1 MQTYD
6 LGQAVINP
14 DGPVI
19 AGDFVTLTFTYT
31 AGHPIDDSGYL
42 KIAFRSVS
50 DFGSPQ
56 FSDPSAPNFCKVETD
71 GDCRIQPR
79 WDPQG
84 HTRPWSKAIYLQV
97 RGGYLDEGEHIT
109 VTFGERSGGSPGW
122 QAQTFCV
129 ERFEF
134 KTLVDPIATYQFR
147 ELPESPAIRIAPGPA
162 FRAVCIAP
170 SMAQVGLPFTYHL
183 KLEDRWGNPLVLPQ
197 AFNHPGFKDVGF
209 HYVEAVDNDSGL
221 AARSNPIEAT
231 TRPDGHETQ
240 PQDGHLHSL
249 PPQLIPKG
257 TLKPYW
263 GDFHGQSEETI
274 GSGSIE
280 RYFSFG
286 RDYALLDIL
295 GHQGND
301 FQVTDEFWNKINR
314 MTAEYYQ
321 PGKFVTFPGYE
332 YSANT
337 PLGGDRNVYFTAE
350 GGQITRSSCELL
362 PGGTSKYPDSPTAV
376 DLFENLKKQTD
387 HNHFDSATARLEGNE
402 VQPQDG
408 HLHSLPTQ
416 LIPKCKPFVFAHVGG
431 RYAALET
438 HDPDL
443 ELAVEVHSAWGTF
456 EWLVDEALSRG
467 YRVGIGANSDG
478 HKCRPGASYPG
489 ASTFGSYGGL
499 TCVLAESL
507 DREGIYEALKARH
520 FYATSGA
527 RMLAHLRL
535 ELRDGRSAMMGDVIE
550 AGAETPVLHVQLAGS
565 APIES
570 VQLRDGKQTLTTLR
584 PYEPETLGKR
594 VKVIWSGAEVRGRDR
609 IANWDGGLSVD
620 GNRILKAEPINFWN
634 ADQPLRFV
642 DDQHLSWTSS
652 TTGGLSGVILDLQ
665 EPLAGSMHISTTQG
679 VFNLKVS
686 DIGYEPLEFTYGG
699 LEKVM
704 RVYRLPD
711 INEHLLFNFSQ
722 SLDTL
727 AKGEPFDKAQGEH
740 PIYIRVEQEDGHLL
754 WTSPVYLEKK

>member
-6 LGQAVINP
+6 LGKAAINP

-19 AGDFVTLTFTYT
+19 AGDFVTLTFTYK

-42 KIAFRSVS
+42 KLVFRSVS
-50 DFGSPQ
+50 DFGTPQ
-56 FSDPSAPNFCKVETD
+56 FNDPSAPNYCKVETD

-84 HTRPWSKAIYLQV
+84 HTRPWSKAIYLQI

-109 VTFGERSGGSPGW
+109 LTFGERSGGSPGW

-147 ELPESPAIRIAPGPA
+147 ELPESPAIQIAPGLA

-170 SMAQVGLPFTYHL
+170 SMAPAGKPFTYHL
-183 KLEDRWGNPLVLPQ
+183 KLEDRWGNPLALPQ
-197 AFNHPGFKDVGF
+197 TPNHPGFKDAGF
-209 HYVEAVDNDSGL
+209 HYIEAKDETSGL
-221 AARSNPIEAT
+221 VARSNPIEVIE
-231 TRPDGHETQ
+231 DES
-240 PQDGHLHSL
+240 DLN
-249 PPQLIPKG
+249 
-257 TLKPYW
+257 PYW

-301 FQVTDEFWNKINR
+301 FQVTDEFWDKINR

-321 PGKFVTFPGYE
+321 PGRFVTFPGYE

-337 PLGGDRNVYFTAE
+337 PLGGDRNVYFTSE

-362 PGGTSKYPDSPTAV
+362 PGGTSKYPDSPTAA
-376 DLFENLKKQTD
+376 DLFDNLKKQVD
-387 HNHFDSATARLEGNE
+387 
-402 VQPQDG
+402 P
-408 HLHSLPTQ
+408 
-416 LIPKCKPFVFAHVGG
+416 KPFVFAHVGG
-431 RYAALET
+431 RYATLET
-438 HDPDL
+438 HDPEL
-443 ELAVEVHSAWGTF
+443 ELSVEVHSAWGTF
-456 EWLVDEALSRG
+456 EWLVGEALARG

-478 HKCRPGASYPG
+478 HKCRPGSSYPG

-499 TCVLAESL
+499 TCVLAKAL
-507 DREGIYEALKARH
+507 DRESVYEALKARH

-527 RMLAHLRL
+527 RMLADLRL
-535 ELRDGRSAMMGDVIE
+535 DLGDGQSAIMGDVTE
-550 AGAETPVLHVQLAGS
+550 AGLEAPVLYVQLAGS
-565 APIES
+565 APVES
-570 VQLRDGKQTLTTLR
+570 VQVRDGSQTLATLR
-584 PYEPETLGKR
+584 PYAPEALGKR
-594 VKVIWSGAEVRGRDR
+594 VKVVWSGAEVRGRDR
-609 IANWDGGLSVD
+609 IANWDGGLCVE
-620 GNRILKAEPINFWN
+620 GNHILSAEPVNFWN
-634 ADQPLRFV
+634 ADQPLHFE

-652 TTGGLSGVILDLQ
+652 TTGGLSGVILDL
-665 EPLAGSMHISTTQG
+665 EDPAAGSISVSTLQGDFTQMI
-679 VFNLKVS
+679 S
-686 DIGYEPLEFTYGG
+686 DIGYEPMDKPFGG
-699 LEKVM
+699 LAKIM
-704 RVYRLPD
+704 HAYRLPD
-711 INEHLLFNFSQ
+711 INEHLLFTFSL
-722 SLDTL
+722 SLDNL
-727 AKGEPFDKAQGEH
+727 AIGKPFDNPKSTGAGAQCEH

-754 WTSPVYLEKK
+754 WTSPIYLTRQI

>member
-1 MQTYD
+1 MKTHN
-6 LGQAVINP
+6 LGSATIAP
-14 DGPVI
+14 DRPVT
-19 AGDFVTLTFTYT
+19 AGDFATLTFTYT
-31 AGHPIDDSGYL
+31 AGHPIDDSGYI

-50 DFGSPQ
+50 DFGTPQ
-56 FSDPSAPNFCKVETD
+56 FNDPSAPNYCRVETD
-71 GDCRIQPR
+71 GGCRILPR

-97 RGGYLDEGEHIT
+97 RSGYLDEGEHIT

-129 ERFEF
+129 EHFEF

-147 ELPESPAIRIAPGPA
+147 ELPESPAIQIAPGPA

-170 SMAQVGLPFTYHL
+170 SVVSVAQPFTYHL
-183 KLEDRWGNPLVLPQ
+183 KLEDRWGNPLSLPH
-197 AFNHPGFKDVGF
+197 ALKHPGFKDAGV
-209 HYVEAVDNDSGL
+209 HYVEAADHQSGL
-221 AARSNPIEAT
+221 AARSNPIEVVEVEHAPFDKAT
-231 TRPDGHETQ
+231 IRPGGHEKR
-240 PQDGHLHSL
+240 PQNGRLQSL
-249 PPQLIPKG
+249 PQQLIPKG
-257 TLKPYW
+257 ALNPYW

-280 RYFSFG
+280 RYFAFG
-286 RDYALLDIL
+286 RDYALLNIL

-301 FQVTDEFWNKINR
+301 FQVTDEFWDKINR
-314 MTAEYYQ
+314 MTAEYYE

-337 PLGGDRNVYFTAE
+337 PLGGDRNVYFTSE

-362 PGGTSKYPDSPTAV
+362 PGGTSKYPNSPTAA
-376 DLFENLKKQTD
+376 DLFVNLRKQTD
-387 HNHFDSATARLEGNE
+387 PR
-402 VQPQDG
+402 
-408 HLHSLPTQ
+408 
-416 LIPKCKPFVFAHVGG
+416 PFVFAHVGG
-431 RYAALET
+431 RYADLET
-438 HDPDL
+438 HDLDL

-467 YRVGIGANSDG
+467 YRVGFVGNSDG

-507 DREGIYEALKARH
+507 DRESVHQALKARH

-535 ELRDGRSAMMGDVIE
+535 DMGDGRSATIGDVIE
-550 AGAETPVLHVQLAGS
+550 SGAEAPVLHVQLAGS

-570 VQLRDGKQTLTTLR
+570 VQVRDGTQTLATLR
-584 PYEPETLGKR
+584 PYAPEALGKR
-594 VKVIWSGAEVRGRDR
+594 IKVVWSGAEVRGRDR
-609 IANWDGGLSVD
+609 ITNWDGGLIVE
-620 GNRILKAEPINFWN
+620 GNRILRAVPVNFWN
-634 ADQPLRFV
+634 ADQPLQTM
-642 DDQHLSWTSS
+642 DDQHLSWISS
-652 TTGGLSGVILDLQ
+652 TTGGLSGVILDL
-665 EPLAGSMHISTTQG
+665 EDPRTGSMHISTTQG
-679 VFNLKVS
+679 DFALMMS
-686 DIGYEPLEFTYGG
+686 DIGYDPLDWSFGG
-699 LEKVM
+699 LAKGM

-711 INEHLLFNFSQ
+711 VNEHLLFNFSLT
-722 SLDTL
+722 LDNL
-727 AKGEPFDKAQGEH
+727 AIGNHA
-740 PIYIRVEQEDGHLL
+740 IYIRVEQEDGHLL

>member
-1 MQTYD
+1 MQTYN
-6 LGQAVINP
+6 LGRATITP
-14 DGPVI
+14 DRPVA

-31 AGHPIDDSGYL
+31 AGHPIDDSGYI

-50 DFGSPQ
+50 DFGTPQ
-56 FSDPSAPNFCKVETD
+56 FSDPALSNYCRVETD
-71 GDCRIQPR
+71 GGCRILPR

-134 KTLVDPIATYQFR
+134 KTLVDPIATFQFR
-147 ELPESPAIRIAPGPA
+147 ELPESPAIEIAPGTA
-162 FRAVCIAP
+162 HRAVCIAP
-170 SMAQVGLPFTYHL
+170 SIIPVNQPFTYHL
-183 KLEDRWGNPLVLPQ
+183 NLEDRWGNPLHLPQ
-197 AFNHPGFKDVGF
+197 TLTHPGFETPGF
-209 HYVEAVDNDSGL
+209 HYLEAADEGSSL
-221 AARSNPIEAT
+221 LARSNPIEAFEGD
-231 TRPDGHETQ
+231 RE
-240 PQDGHLHSL
+240 
-249 PPQLIPKG
+249 
-257 TLKPYW
+257 LKPYW

-280 RYFSFG
+280 RYFAFG

-301 FQVTDEFWNKINR
+301 FQVTDDFWDKINR
-314 MTAEYYQ
+314 MTTEYYQ
-321 PGKFVTFPGYE
+321 PDKFVTFPGYE

-337 PLGGDRNVYFTAE
+337 PLGGDRNVYFTSE

-376 DLFENLKKQTD
+376 DLFVNLKKQTD
-387 HNHFDSATARLEGNE
+387 
-402 VQPQDG
+402 P
-408 HLHSLPTQ
+408 
-416 LIPKCKPFVFAHVGG
+416 KPFAFAHVGG
-431 RYAALET
+431 RYADLET

-467 YRVGIGANSDG
+467 YRIGICANSDG

-499 TCVLAESL
+499 TCVLAGVL
-507 DREGIYEALKARH
+507 DRKNVYEALKARH

-527 RMLAHLRL
+527 RMLANLRVGMG
-535 ELRDGRSAMMGDVIE
+535 DGRSAIMGDVIE
-550 AGAETPVLHVQLAGS
+550 ANSEIPMLHVQLAGS

-570 VQLRDGKQTLTTLR
+570 VQVRDGTQTLATLR
-584 PYEPETLGKR
+584 PYPREALGKR
-594 VKVIWSGAEVRGRDR
+594 VKVVWSGAEVRGRDR
-609 IANWDGGLSVD
+609 ITNWGGGLTME
-620 GNRILKAEPINFWN
+620 GNRILRAIPVNFWN
-634 ADQPLRFV
+634 ADQPLQTV
-642 DDQHLSWTSS
+642 DDQHLSWISA
-652 TTGGLSGVILDLQ
+652 TTGGLSGVILDL
-665 EPLAGSMHISTTQG
+665 EDKYAGSIRVSTQQG
-679 VFNLKVS
+679 EFTLRVS
-686 DIGYEPLEFTYGG
+686 DIGYDPLDWSFGG
-699 LEKVM
+699 LAKDM

-711 INEHLLFNFSQ
+711 SNEHLQFNFSL
-722 SLDTL
+722 SLDNLST
-727 AKGEPFDKAQGEH
+727 GDNPV
-740 PIYIRVEQEDGHLL
+740 YIRVEQEDGHLL
-754 WTSPVYLEKK
+754 WTSPVYLDKK

>member
-6 LGQAVINP
+6 LGRAAITP

-19 AGDFVTLTFTYT
+19 AGDFINLTFTYT

-42 KIAFRSVS
+42 KLAFRSVS
-50 DFGSPQ
+50 DFGTPQ
-56 FSDPSAPNFCKVETD
+56 FNDPSAPNYCKVETD

-84 HTRPWSKAIYLQV
+84 HTRPWSKAIYLQI
-97 RGGYLDEGEHIT
+97 RGGFLDEGEHIT

-170 SMAQVGLPFTYHL
+170 SMISIGQPFTYHL
-183 KLEDRWGNPLVLPQ
+183 KLEDRWGNPLRLPQ
-197 AFNHPGFKDVGF
+197 AHSHPGFKDLGF
-209 HYVEAVDNDSGL
+209 HHIEAKDQASGL
-221 AARSNPIEAT
+221 TALSNPVEVV
-231 TRPDGHETQ
+231 DGER
-240 PQDGHLHSL
+240 
-249 PPQLIPKG
+249 
-257 TLKPYW
+257 TLKLYW

-286 RDYALLDIL
+286 RDYAVLDIL

-301 FQVTDEFWNKINR
+301 FQVTDEFWDKINR

-321 PGKFVTFPGYE
+321 PGQFVTFPGYE

-337 PLGGDRNVYFTAE
+337 PLGGDRNVYFASE

-362 PGGTSKYPDSPTAV
+362 PGGVSRCPDSPTAA

-387 HNHFDSATARLEGNE
+387 
-402 VQPQDG
+402 P
-408 HLHSLPTQ
+408 
-416 LIPKCKPFVFAHVGG
+416 KPFVFAHVGG

-438 HDPDL
+438 HDPEL

-467 YRVGIGANSDG
+467 YRVGIVGNSDG

-507 DREGIYEALKARH
+507 KRESVYEALKARH

-527 RMLAHLRL
+527 RMLAQLRL
-535 ELRDGRSAMMGDVIE
+535 DLGGGRSAMMGDVIE

-570 VQLRDGKQTLTTLR
+570 IQVRDANQTLATLR
-584 PYEPETLGKR
+584 PYAPEALGKR
-594 VKVIWSGAEVRGRDR
+594 VKVVWSGAEVRGRDR
-609 IANWDGGLSVD
+609 IANWDGGLRVD

-634 ADQPLRFV
+634 ADQPLRIE
-642 DDQHLSWTSS
+642 DDQQLRWTSS
-652 TTGGLSGVILDLQ
+652 TTGGLSGVILDLAD
-665 EPLAGSMHISTTQG
+665 PNSGSLHITTTQG
-679 VFNLKVS
+679 DFTLIVS
-686 DIGYEPLEFTYGG
+686 DIGYEPAEFICGG
-699 LEKVM
+699 VEKVL

-711 INEHLLFNFSQ
+711 INEHLLFNFS
-722 SLDTL
+722 LPLNNLGIGT
-727 AKGEPFDKAQGEH
+727 H

-754 WTSPVYLEKK
+754 WTSPVYLTRNI